1 NRARILSGLPRRRA
15 VGAFFPAS
23 APARACPEFIT
34 KAEREAYLAAVGA
47 AGDAELDA
55 QCRGAWNRIRVVRE
69 QDVRDVGPDKSCE
82 ATEHGGGFAR
92 TGAFALVVDAN
103 QIEAPAVPG
112 QFHTST
118 CMP

>member
-1 NRARILSGLPRRRA
+1 MG
-15 VGAFFPAS
+15 V
-23 APARACPEFIT
+23 
-34 KAEREAYLAAVGA
+34 
-47 AGDAELDA
+47 AGEAELDA
-55 QCRGAWNRIRVVRE
+55 QCRGPWKRIGVVRE